1 MIKFISLK
9 LKEKI
14 KINKKQLKKM
24 GGKAGQIV
32 GQICFI
38 NVYTYLY
45 QNKEFNINLS
55 VKMGFL

>member
-38 NVYTYLY
+38 NVYTYIY
-45 QNKEFNINLS
+45 QYKEFNINLS